1 MDDLDGLRG
10 LFDTPDAA
18 PIEHDTQLDEVHSFF
33 SEALKGQA
41 HAFAKVLREEID
53 WLVDSVRT
61 GRTLITELEGP
72 EKTYL
77 GTRIERAIRSFFNL
91 EKGRHD
97 LVVNGIDVDVKNTVA
112 TNWMIGQELAGVIC
126 LIVKISEAQSSF
138 DIGLVR
144 ATAEALTAKPNSDR
158 KRSVSAKGRSRIRWL
173 LKAQPL
179 PLPCTAVLPTEVWR
193 EISRLPNGN
202 ERVAELFRSAVGKI
216 VTREAVHVA
225 AKQKDFMKR
234 IRKNG
239 GARDL
244 LEAEN
249 IRVLGDKKHER
260 ALASQLGLPVP
271 VRGEFLSIDLAQLT
285 AEQRETAEAVFSAI
299 DLEPQSEE

>member
-1 MDDLDGLRG
+1 VDDLDGLRG
-10 LFDTPDAA
+10 LFDIPDAA

-33 SEALKGQA
+33 SGALKGQA
-41 HAFAKVLREEID
+41 HAFAKILREEID

-61 GRTLITELEGP
+61 GRTLINELEGP

-112 TNWMIGQELAGVIC
+112 SNWMIGQELAGVIC
-126 LIVKISEAQSSF
+126 LIVKISEEQSCF
-138 DIGLVR
+138 DMGLVR
-144 ATAEALTAKPNSDR
+144 ATADVLTTKPNSDR
-158 KRSVSAKGRSRIRWL
+158 KRSVSARGRSQIRWL

-193 EISRLPNGN
+193 EIARLPNGN

-244 LEAEN
+244 LEAEG
-249 IRVLGDKKHER
+249 ILVLGDKKHER
-260 ALASQLGLPVP
+260 GLASQLGFPVP
-271 VRGEFLSIDLAQLT
+271 ARGEFLSIALARLT
-285 AEQRETAEAVFSAI
+285 SEQREVAEAVLRAV
-299 DLEPQSEE
+299 DLEIRGDD